1 MGQNACM
8 TSRFR
13 ARALLPAA
21 LLILSIG
28 SPAAAVAAS
37 APGVSTGGAVKV
49 TQSTAT
55 VRGAVNPRDVETNY
69 SFQYGPTKAYGA
81 ATPPAAAGK
90 GTSAVPAS
98 ANLTGLAP
106 ATTYHYR
113 IVATSGAGTSR
124 GRDRTFKTL
133 KQPLGLALAATPN
146 PVPFGGS
153 ATLAGTLSGTDNA
166 NRQVVLQQNPFPFTA
181 GFAPVGNPQVT
192 SATGTFAFPILSLTT
207 TTQYLVQVAGRP
219 VASPIVTALVAVTV
233 RTDVSAT
240 RVRRGRSIRFAG
252 TITPIRDGAQVAVQ
266 KRRGD
271 RWITVGGTIARHFK
285 NDRSK
290 YAVRVKVRR
299 GGSYRVFVGTNSGD
313 IANNVGRTV
322 KIRSFR

>member
-1 MGQNACM
+1 M

-13 ARALLPAA
+13 AGALLPAA
-21 LLILSIG
+21 LLILSLG
-28 SPAAAVAAS
+28 APPAAVAAS
-37 APGVSTGGAVKV
+37 APGVSTGSAIKV

-55 VRGAVNPRDVETNY
+55 VSGAVNPRDVQTTY
-69 SFQYGPTKAYGA
+69 LFQYGPTKAYGA
-81 ATPPAAAGK
+81 ATPATAVGK
-90 GTSAVPAS
+90 GTVAKSVSAS
-98 ANLTGLAP
+98 LTGLAP
-106 ATTYHYR
+106 ATIYHYR
-113 IVATSGAGTSR
+113 IVATSGAGSSR
-124 GRDRTFKTL
+124 GGDRTFKTL

-153 ATLAGTLSGTDNA
+153 TTLAGTLSGTDNA

-181 GFAPVGNPQVT
+181 GFAPAGNPQVT

-233 RTDVSAT
+233 RTDVSST
-240 RVRRGRSIRFAG
+240 RVRRGRSVRFAG

-266 KRRGD
+266 KQRGD

-285 NDRSK
+285 DDRSK

-313 IANNVGRTV
+313 IADNVGRTV
-322 KIRSFR
+322 KIRSVR

>member
-1 MGQNACM
+1 M
-8 TSRFR
+8 SFLRR
-13 ARALLPAA
+13 APVLLPAA
-21 LLILSIG
+21 VLILFLGAPS
-28 SPAAAVAAS
+28 AAIAAS
-37 APGVSTGGAVKV
+37 APGASTGSAIKV
-49 TQSTAT
+49 TQSSAT
-55 VRGAVNPRDVETNY
+55 VRGAVNPRDVQTTY
-69 SFQYGPTKAYGA
+69 VFQYGPTKAYGA
-81 ATPPAAAGK
+81 TTPATAAGK
-90 GTSAVPAS
+90 GTVTKAVS
-98 ANLTGLAP
+98 ANITGLAP

-113 IVATSGAGTSR
+113 IVATSGAGTLR
-124 GRDRTFKTL
+124 GGDRTFKTL
-133 KQPLGLALAATPN
+133 KQPLGLALAATSN

-153 ATLAGTLSGTDNA
+153 TTLAGTLSGTDNA

-192 SATGTFAFPILSLTT
+192 NATGAFAFPILSLTT
-207 TTQYLVQVAGRP
+207 TTQYLVQIVGRP

-240 RVRRGRSIRFAG
+240 RVRRGRSVRFAG
-252 TITPIRDGAQVAVQ
+252 TITPIRDGAQVAIQ

-285 NDRSK
+285 DDRSK
-290 YAVRVKVRR
+290 YAVRVRIRR